1 MAFFPKVMNVSS
13 TNTNTPYQQQS
24 TSGGRGGV
32 LTQPNHP
39 HYHPQHQP
47 LLQSHTT
54 SPYFGVPGTSQP
66 FVTHRG
72 RGTFPVTTM
81 PSRYYYTSPEGAIIQ
96 VLLRQVSTNEYKTNS
111 ISISFLFFL
120 KITQQRIQSEEEEMK
135 AIVNNTIIHL
145 FI

>member
-1 MAFFPKVMNVSS
+1 
-13 TNTNTPYQQQS
+13 
-24 TSGGRGGV
+24 
-32 LTQPNHP
+32 
-39 HYHPQHQP
+39 
-47 LLQSHTT
+47 
-54 SPYFGVPGTSQP
+54 
-66 FVTHRG
+66 
-72 RGTFPVTTM
+72 M